1 MKLEKSALIAEIVG
15 GLAIVVTLIA
25 LIAELRGNTEAIRAQ
40 TAQAT
45 FQTSAQSFYYAEG
58 NVALTKAE
66 DSGLADLTEDERAH
80 AFALMNAMF
89 NMYNNNYHQ
98 YQDGNL
104 DEEIHEAYRRKL
116 SFFISNPIYRDRW
129 STINQFYTDS
139 FREYVDEVIESLEE

>member
-25 LIAELRGNTEAIRAQ
+25 LIAELRVNTEAIRAQ

-66 DSGLADLTEDERAH
+66 DSGLDDLTEDERAH
-80 AFALMNAMF
+80 A
-89 NMYNNNYHQ
+89 
-98 YQDGNL
+98 
-104 DEEIHEAYRRKL
+104 
-116 SFFISNPIYRDRW
+116 
-129 STINQFYTDS
+129 
-139 FREYVDEVIESLEE
+139 